1 LNFPYFLA
9 KRLTI
14 EGKRTFSKMIVRLT
28 IGALALAIIAIILSL
43 AVLNGFKNEVT
54 AKQRGFF
61 GDIWITKQSLNYS
74 PESSPFSLKTE
85 EIKKIKKEANVSHI
99 APIATKSAIMKV
111 NEEVEGVL
119 LKGIDE
125 TYDQGYVKDVLIE
138 GELLDFSKENIDE
151 QLIVSK
157 YTANRLNLSLGDTF
171 IMYFVQ
177 ENIKPRRFY
186 VSGIYST
193 GSEDLD
199 QTYVLGSL
207 NLIRKLNQLTEGE
220 TGAYELRIKN
230 FQEIEETTH
239 RVNNTLPLEFS
250 AVSIVEQMPEIFNW
264 LNMLDI
270 NDSIIFVLMSVVA
283 VINMISA
290 LLISILER
298 APMIGTL
305 KALGMTNR
313 NIRRVFIYNSAY
325 LIGSGLLIG
334 NVVSI
339 AFYIFQNTTRFFKL
353 DPQIYFINYVPLQIG
368 WQEVFALNI
377 LLIVIA
383 VFSLL
388 IPSML
393 ITRISPIKTIQF
405 K

>member
-1 LNFPYFLA
+1 
-9 KRLTI
+9 
-14 EGKRTFSKMIVRLT
+14 MIVRLT

-207 NLIRKLNQLTEGE
+207 NLIRKLNQLTDRE
-220 TGAYELRIKN
+220 TDAYELRIKN
-230 FQEIEETTH
+230 FQVIEETTH
-239 RVNNTLPLEFS
+239 RVNITLPLEFS

>member
-1 LNFPYFLA
+1 MNFPYFLA

>member
-1 LNFPYFLA
+1 MNLPYFLA
-9 KRLTI
+9 KRLTVD
-14 EGKRTFSKMIVRLT
+14 GKRTFSKLIVRLT

-43 AVLNGFKNEVT
+43 AVLNGFKKEVT

-61 GDIWITKQSLNYS
+61 GDIWITQQNLSYILDN
-74 PESSPFSLKTE
+74 SPFSLPVEKLSE
-85 EIKKIKKEANVSHI
+85 LKKHPEISHI

-111 NEEVEGVL
+111 NNEVEGVL
-119 LKGIDE
+119 LKGIGED
-125 TYDQGYVKDVLIE
+125 YDQNYIREILTKGKI
-138 GELLDFSKENIDE
+138 LDFEAEDADE
-151 QLIVSK
+151 QLIVSE
-157 YTANRLNLSLGDTF
+157 YTAQRLNLSLGDTF

-177 ENIKPRRFY
+177 ENVKPRRF
-186 VSGIYST
+186 VVRGMYST
-193 GSEDLD
+193 GSENLD
-199 QTYVLGSL
+199 QNYVLGSL
-207 NLIRKLNQLTEGE
+207 NLVQKLGDFDAEE
-220 TGAYELRIKN
+220 AGAYEVRIKN
-230 FQEIEETTH
+230 FEQIAQTTEEINDE
-239 RVNNTLPLEFS
+239 LPLQLQ

-283 VINMISA
+283 IINMISA

-298 APMIGTL
+298 SSMIGVL
-305 KALGMTNR
+305 KSLGMDNKR
-313 NIRRVFIYNSAY
+313 IQKVFIYNSAY
-325 LIGSGLLIG
+325 LIGLGLLIG
-334 NVVSI
+334 NFISI

-353 DPQIYFINYVPLQIG
+353 DPSIYFIHYVPLDIS
-368 WQEVFALNI
+368 WHEVFFLNI

-383 VFSLL
+383 LLALL

>member
-1 LNFPYFLA
+1 
-9 KRLTI
+9 
-14 EGKRTFSKMIVRLT
+14 MIVRLT

>member
-1 LNFPYFLA
+1 MNFPYFLA

-74 PESSPFSLKTE
+74 PESSPFSLKSE
-85 EIKKIKKEANVSHI
+85 DVKKIKKEANVSHI

-207 NLIRKLNQLTEGE
+207 NLIRKLNQLTEEE
-220 TGAYELRIKN
+220 TGAYELRIES
-230 FQEIEETTH
+230 FHEIEETTH
-239 RVNNTLPLEFS
+239 RINNALPLELS

-298 APMIGTL
+298 ASMIGVL

-325 LIGSGLLIG
+325 LIGSGLLLG

-353 DPQIYFINYVPLQIG
+353 DPQIYFINYVPLQIA

-383 VFSLL
+383 VLSLL